1 LLLRE
6 VRGHDTVP
14 QPLASGCRLA
24 PVENRLQQRRLARP
38 VRADERD
45 VLAALDRQG
54 DVTKQRSA
62 GHADLQGFSLEDGA
76 TAARRIDEPEAEP
89 LRLAR
94 QQRDL
99 ALDLRLL
106 LGQAAELGQL
116 RLRLLRLRLLVAEA
130 RDEAFQ
136 PRDV

>member
-1 LLLRE
+1 RLRALQIRRALRRLEHRVTLVELHLLLRE

-14 QPLASGCRLA
+14 QALASGCRLA

-76 TAARRIDEPEAEP
+76 TAARRIDEPET
-89 LRLAR
+89 
-94 QQRDL
+94 
-99 ALDLRLL
+99 
-106 LGQAAELGQL
+106 
-116 RLRLLRLRLLVAEA
+116 
-130 RDEAFQ
+130 
-136 PRDV
+136 